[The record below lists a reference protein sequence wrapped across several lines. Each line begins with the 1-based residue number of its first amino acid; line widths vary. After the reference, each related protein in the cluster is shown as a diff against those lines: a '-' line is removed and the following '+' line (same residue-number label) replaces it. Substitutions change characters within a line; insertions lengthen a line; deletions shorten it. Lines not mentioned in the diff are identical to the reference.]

1 MDTMIYTDLLNDEVE
16 QASEYMQ
23 DIVASLPSIT
33 SLVIPEQPIA
43 SVATHA
49 TKHTTSRWSQNSNN
63 VLPKLL
69 NNDDVKV
76 HDAPSDLDIGS
87 LIVPD
92 WPHVVMTDVS
102 SEQLSYEGELS
113 NDEMYMSEHV
123 ATQREDVAKKNKH
136 FAQNGKNEKGNGK
149 NEKGNGKNE
158 KGNGK
163 NENGKNENGKNENG
177 KNENGKNENGKNENG
192 KNENTTQWSGI
203 NKVLFFDTGNSHRQF
218 FDSLTRVFAPVPP
231 NARDRSLIT
240 ELFVPLTCSYVFT
253 RDLKLAG
260 FTNTNEHDFIPLYRL
275 AEQRLR
281 GSLTKQAR
289 CDLLIQISKNSLGQ
303 KLIQYSPLTIIGT
316 QYIVNAPMSTG
327 ACQILA
333 DLRDMGSGMTPSHVG
348 SLLVMTPLTSAQSSL
363 VELVTSSAF
372 APFIQLLFAESP
384 LTFALVS
391 QALARCFEYI
401 YRGNESKSTNIIT

>member
-49 TKHTTSRWSQNSNN
+49 TKHTSSRWSQNSNN

-92 WPHVVMTDVS
+92 WPHMVMTDVS
-102 SEQLSYEGELS
+102 SEQLSYDGELS

-136 FAQNGKNEKGNGK
+136 FAQ
-149 NEKGNGKNE
+149 
-158 KGNGK
+158 
-163 NENGKNENGKNENG
+163 NGKNENG

-372 APFIQLLFAESP
+372 APFIQLLFAESS

-401 YRGNESKSTNIIT
+401 SRK